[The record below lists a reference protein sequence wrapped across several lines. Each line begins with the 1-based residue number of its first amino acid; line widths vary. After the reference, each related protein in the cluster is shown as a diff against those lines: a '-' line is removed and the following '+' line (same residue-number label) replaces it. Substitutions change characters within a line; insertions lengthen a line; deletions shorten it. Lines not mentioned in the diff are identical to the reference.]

1 MVRYRIQN
9 DNLKG
14 GGGMAELNEKQQR
27 FVEEYMIDLN
37 ATQAAIRAGYSVKSA
52 SDIGGQLLGKTHVQ
66 RAIARAKAERSRRT
80 GITSDRVLQELARI
94 AFVNAADL
102 IDPETAQ
109 VLPDASPDDLKVISG
124 VKVKYVPHKE
134 LNDDGEIMI
143 VDAIEREV
151 KMCDKVRA
159 LDMLC
164 KHLGLYD
171 AKQGDD
177 EGGTGIVE
185 LPAAMPTP
193 LPPEDDEDGDGP

>member
-1 MVRYRIQN
+1 
-9 DNLKG
+9 
-14 GGGMAELNEKQQR
+14 MAELNEKQQR

-66 RAIARAKAERSRRT
+66 HAIARAKAERSRRT

-102 IDPETAQ
+102 I
-109 VLPDASPDDLKVISG
+109 DLKVISG

-177 EGGTGIVE
+177 DGGTGIVE

-193 LPPEDDEDGDGP
+193 LPPEDDEEGDGP

>member
-1 MVRYRIQN
+1 M
-9 DNLKG
+9 
-14 GGGMAELNEKQQR
+14 
-27 FVEEYMIDLN
+27 
-37 ATQAAIRAGYSVKSA
+37 
-52 SDIGGQLLGKTHVQ
+52 
-66 RAIARAKAERSRRT
+66 
-80 GITSDRVLQELARI
+80 LQELARI

-134 LNDDGEIMI
+134 LDDDGEIVI
-143 VDAIEREV
+143 VNAIEREV

-177 EGGTGIVE
+177 EEETGIAE
-185 LPAAMPTP
+185 LPAVMPTP
-193 LPPEDDEDGDGP
+193 PPPDDDESEGGGNG

>member
-1 MVRYRIQN
+1 
-9 DNLKG
+9 
-14 GGGMAELNEKQQR
+14 MAELNEKQQR

-37 ATQAAIRAGYSVKSA
+37 ATQAAIRAGYSVKNAA
-52 SDIGGQLLGKTHVQ
+52 SIGAQLLKKTQVQ

-193 LPPEDDEDGDGP
+193 LPPEADEDGAGP

>member
-1 MVRYRIQN
+1 
-9 DNLKG
+9 
-14 GGGMAELNEKQQR
+14 MAELNEKQQR

-37 ATQAAIRAGYSVKSA
+37 ATQAAIRAGYSVKNAA
-52 SDIGGQLLGKTHVQ
+52 SIGAQLLKKTQVQ
-66 RAIARAKAERSRRT
+66 RAIAERSRRT
-80 GITSDRVLQELARI
+80 SITSDRVLQELARI

-134 LNDDGEIMI
+134 LNDDGEIVI

-193 LPPEDDEDGDGP
+193 PPPEDDEDGDGP

>member
-1 MVRYRIQN
+1 MR
-9 DNLKG
+9 
-14 GGGMAELNEKQQR
+14 
-27 FVEEYMIDLN
+27 
-37 ATQAAIRAGYSVKSA
+37 
-52 SDIGGQLLGKTHVQ
+52 
-66 RAIARAKAERSRRT
+66 
-80 GITSDRVLQELARI
+80 ELARI

-164 KHLGLYD
+164 KHLGLRRRGWD
-171 AKQGDD
+171 RHCG
-177 EGGTGIVE
+177 
-185 LPAAMPTP
+185 AARGYAHTSAAR
-193 LPPEDDEDGDGP
+193 GRRGR